1 MRLDR
6 RLIARNRFRKS
17 EKTVHWIRLKRDP
30 ETDMRDFTVLV
41 TEAAKGEETA
51 FTELVSRFEKY
62 VQLEAGKRIRDES
75 KAEDLTQEVFLETWK
90 VLPNLRQPEAFPFLL
105 RRLVLKHSDRILRR
119 KDLVSAEFKPETTMG
134 RARSDRDEEAWRKEV
149 LQALEELP
157 NEEKELLNLR
167 YFSEL
172 SYEEIARRTG
182 ITGGNLKNRLRRS
195 RELLRRNLLT
205 KSDRRD
211 WLEVLHGPMAIAS

>member
-1 MRLDR
+1 
-6 RLIARNRFRKS
+6 
-17 EKTVHWIRLKRDP
+17 
-30 ETDMRDFTVLV
+30 MRDFTVLV

>member
-1 MRLDR
+1 
-6 RLIARNRFRKS
+6 
-17 EKTVHWIRLKRDP
+17 
-30 ETDMRDFTVLV
+30 MRDFTVLV
-41 TEAAKGEETA
+41 TEAARGEETA

-62 VQLEAGKRIRDES
+62 VQIEAEKRIRDES

-90 VLPNLRQPEAFPFLL
+90 VLPNLRTPEAFPFLL

-119 KDLVSAEFKPETTMG
+119 KDLVSAEFKPETTMAK
-134 RARSDRDEEAWRKEV
+134 ARSDGDEEAWRKEV

-157 NEEKELLNLR
+157 NEERELLNLR
-167 YFSEL
+167 YFGEL
-172 SYEEIARRTG
+172 SYEEIAERTG
-182 ITGGNLKNRLRRS
+182 ITGSNLKNRLRRS

-211 WLEVLHGPMAIAS
+211 WLDVLHGPMAIAS